1 MSSALPL
8 PEQQDNVRPR
18 RVLACVLCQQRKV
31 KCDKKFPCEN
41 CVKGNAQCIPATATG
56 PGQRRRRFPERE
68 LLDRLRY
75 YEELLRQN
83 NIQFEP
89 LHGSTA
95 GSSRPDEG
103 LSSGQI
109 IEDDGQPANPASEI
123 DRSSSQKTTIKSE
136 PVNFWRALS
145 KKNLGLEVDDDSGES
160 DNDILGEN
168 RGLSNAKGYLHRAG
182 IRKAWNRTFS
192 NKDSEH
198 LLLGSSPSNVDLATL
213 HPEQAKVF
221 KLWQIYLDNVDPIL
235 KVTHSPTLQ
244 ARIIDALGDITAID
258 SALEA
263 LMFSIYCVSIL
274 TLDENE
280 CRSLFGL
287 PRNDLL
293 SSYQFACR
301 QALQNCHFLRTSDRD
316 CLTALFLYLISVR
329 SETDPRSMSSMFG
342 IVIRTAKRMSIH
354 DESSYTKCAPL
365 EAEMRR
371 RLWWSIVNFDNR
383 ICEMFDHQNSTL
395 SPTWNCKILLNV
407 NDFEFRAEMKTTP
420 TIHGNPTEAIFAVV
434 RSELG
439 DCVRHS
445 LYHLDFINPLLR
457 AMVKGVK
464 DLDALEKR
472 IEATYLAHCNP
483 ENPLHFMTI
492 WWARSYIAKCHLME
506 YYSRSTE
513 KAPIAQGTRIT
524 VCALRML
531 QYDTKLMTSPLSR
544 GYRWFIEFH
553 FPFPAYMHVIQR
565 LKARPD
571 ADYADEAWRA
581 MSENYE
587 ARIMNEKRDKGSLIV
602 IFSAIVLQAWEAR
615 EVLFRQQGK
624 QSETPRIV
632 TDLRSRQKPAE
643 PFQEQGE
650 QSQTHESLG
659 GLNID
664 DFPPQMDTDAGMPY
678 GNGTFGMMSSASWGY
693 PNISGHGTTHTGVPH
708 FDWTSMDWTYPQGT

>member
-1 MSSALPL
+1 MIITNAKQQCRRRFHCRNSKITSGRGVFSHACCANNARSSVTSNLETYAPRTFVRLVHTRA
-8 PEQQDNVRPR
+8 NVHLR
-18 RVLACVLCQQRKV
+18 
-31 KCDKKFPCEN
+31 KFPCEN

-109 IEDDGQPANPASEI
+109 IEDDGQPANPASEL

-136 PVNFWRALS
+136 PVNFWRALILGQ
-145 KKNLGLEVDDDSGES
+145 NLGLEVDDDSGES

-263 LMFSIYCVSIL
+263 LMFSIY
-274 TLDENE
+274 
-280 CRSLFGL
+280 F
-287 PRNDLL
+287 
-293 SSYQFACR
+293 
-301 QALQNCHFLRTSDRD
+301 
-316 CLTALFLYLISVR
+316 
-329 SETDPRSMSSMFG
+329 
-342 IVIRTAKRMSIH
+342 
-354 DESSYTKCAPL
+354 
-365 EAEMRR
+365 
-371 RLWWSIVNFDNR
+371 NFDNR